1 MAHKV
6 EMITIEQMF
15 EDGFSFAEIAEKV
28 GATEQQVKT
37 IIHYTYR

>member
-1 MAHKV
+1 MNTF
-6 EMITIEQMF
+6 IIEQMF
-15 EDGFSFAEIAEKV
+15 EQGFTFAEIAKEV